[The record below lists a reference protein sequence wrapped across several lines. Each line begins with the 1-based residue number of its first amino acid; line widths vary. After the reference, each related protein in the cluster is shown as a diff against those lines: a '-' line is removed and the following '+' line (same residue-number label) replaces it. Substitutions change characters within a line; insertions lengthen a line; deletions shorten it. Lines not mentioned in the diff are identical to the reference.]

1 MKEVFKM
8 EKLKCGIC
16 HYSQEVSQCEEKFT
30 SEASVCSSFLQKS
43 EMSMGDLA
51 DEQVWREQAW
61 LENAKEDDE
70 HNEWD
75 TLDLVRCE
83 LCNKLF
89 YFDGF
94 APKWCED
101 CQE

>member
-1 MKEVFKM
+1 MKPE
-8 EKLKCGIC
+8 EP
-16 HYSQEVSQCEEKFT
+16 EEK
-30 SEASVCSSFLQKS
+30 

-51 DEQVWREQAW
+51 DEQALRQQIW
-61 LENAKEDDE
+61 LENAKEEDE
-70 HNEWD
+70 YDEWNHS
-75 TLDLVRCE
+75 DLIHCK

-94 APKWCED
+94 GLEWCED